1 MNAKLFLTII
11 AAVISCNL
19 DAQLPAQRNII
30 SGTVQSSDE
39 GLGLPNSTVR
49 ALKNKVTIASGESGS
64 FTLSVTEL
72 PDTVL
77 ISHTGYH
84 TKQVIIYKSV
94 AGLRVRLDP
103 SASTLEAVVVNTGY
117 QKMKP
122 NEVNGS
128 VTVIDN
134 KTLNQQTG
142 TNILD
147 RLKNVTSGVSFNEG
161 YGNGNLQNKTNIS
174 VRGLSTINGPLDPL
188 IVLDN
193 FIYEG
198 DIENI
203 NPNDIESITI
213 LKDAAAASIWGARAG
228 NGVIV
233 ITTKKGKFNE
243 KLKIDF
249 NSTTIVTQKPNIS
262 SLPEISPGDYI
273 NMEQFL
279 FNQGYFDATIDQGYA
294 ALTPAVEVYLAR
306 RNGSITAADSA
317 QQIDRLKGID
327 SRQQYSKYFYKPAFT
342 QQYALNLRG
351 GSNNLAWL
359 VSGTYDKNK
368 DNLSS
373 IYEKMNFRF
382 SNTYRPAKNLQLNL
396 DVYYTASKSVTGKYS
411 YNTITNI
418 NGRHIP

>member
-233 ITTKKGKFNE
+233 ITTKKGKFNQKLRVQFSTSFITTE
-243 KLKIDF
+243 KPDIL
-249 NSTTIVTQKPNIS
+249 
-262 SLPEISPGDYI
+262 SLPEISSSDAI
-273 NMEQFL
+273 DMEQFL
-279 FNQGYFDATIDQGYA
+279 FNKGYFNSTVNRAYRP
-294 ALTPAVEVYLAR
+294 LTPAVEVFLAKKR
-306 RNGSITAADSA
+306 GLITAADSA
-317 QQIDRLKGID
+317 QQIDALKNVN
-327 SRQQYSKYFYKPAFT
+327 SREQYNKYFYKAALT
-342 QQYALNLRG
+342 QQDALN
-351 GSNNLAWL
+351 
-359 VSGTYDKNK
+359 
-368 DNLSS
+368 
-373 IYEKMNFRF
+373 
-382 SNTYRPAKNLQLNL
+382 
-396 DVYYTASKSVTGKYS
+396 
-411 YNTITNI
+411 
-418 NGRHIP
+418 